1 MKKNFTSYKD
11 IIKVVSNLGKRKEEK
26 EKREL
31 RSIEKYQFLNSC
43 HRFLATFAF
52 PISCTFLSFFPF
64 LLLDSYS
71 NICNTHGKIYSNQQ
85 FNSKV
90 YELYDSIKID
100 RD

>member
-71 NICNTHGKIYSNQQ
+71 NICNTHAKIYSNQQ
-85 FNSKV
+85 FNSKA